1 MADSSPT
8 SVTLKLLIDSKST
21 RLVFAE
27 AGKDFVDFLF
37 NIMSLPVGTVV
48 RLLGEQGMEGCT
60 GNIYQSIENLG
71 DSYMQS
77 ATNKDIL
84 LKPMNTN
91 YAANVALLLP
101 RLQSSTYTNLY
112 TCDNNRGDCHVNVT
126 NVPNTICPTCAR
138 HAMKHNVTFVNPT
151 NKPSYSDKVGFVKGA
166 ASYMIMDD
174 LEVRPMSTESIITL
188 LKEFNTKDVGDLEV
202 KVVGVR
208 VDEGVKL
215 LKALLWS
222 KTAITDVFLEKKAGE
237 SDVSSSSG
245 SVMIEENSC

>member
-8 SVTLKLLIDSKST
+8 SVTLKLLIDSKSN

-37 NIMSLPVGTVV
+37 NIMSLPVGTV
-48 RLLGEQGMEGCT
+48 
-60 GNIYQSIENLG
+60 
-71 DSYMQS
+71 QS

-84 LKPMNTN
+84 LKPMVTN

-112 TCDNNRGDCHVNVT
+112 TCDYNRGICHVNVT
-126 NVPNTICPTCAR
+126 NEPNTICPTCSC

-151 NKPSYSDKVGFVKGA
+151 NKPSDSDKVGFVKGA

-174 LEVRPMSTESIITL
+174 LVVRPMSTESIITL
-188 LKEFNTKDVGDLEV
+188 LNDFNTTDVGDLEV
-202 KVVGVR
+202 KVVGVG
-208 VDEGVKL
+208 VNEGVKL
-215 LKALLWS
+215 LKASLWS

-237 SDVSSSSG
+237 SDVSSSGG
-245 SVMIEENSC
+245 SVAIEENSC